1 MRKVKTSF
9 NVVWYMACGCSWWF
23 GVVLCGLGAMVY
35 VYCQV
40 WLNIVRYVTW
50 FLISGVVIR
59 KYETRFKVVWH
70 IV

>member
-1 MRKVKTSF
+1 M
-9 NVVWYMACGCSWWF
+9 
-23 GVVLCGLGAMVY
+23 VLCGLGAMVY

-59 KYETRFKVVWH
+59 KYKTRFKVVWH